1 MITRKINEDEKR
13 EILSFSYVNEKKDY
27 LQNIQVNDLA
37 KHKKVIF
44 ELGTGFGKTFLA
56 IKAIKRCQIK
66 FGGSYI
72 IIVPDLRLKQ
82 SWEQD
87 LKGIDNCYVYVVNSF
102 TMKNI
107 NIPDDVI
114 MTIFDEC
121 HHYAN
126 SDSMYFSN
134 AIKIINAKYQ
144 CCLSATLNDKQLKYL
159 YTLGFNYRWQIP
171 LEQCLSL
178 DLVIPY
184 NIYNISVSLTEEEK
198 EKYVKIQNDYNNNLY
213 YFENYLA
220 LNSINTNLASV
231 LATSLLPNPKIK
243 NKEIKFMGVI
253 YKTNMDLANS
263 ISKFLNIP
271 AGVLI
276 YNAKMFQIY
285 RNKRN
290 TLLHNA
296 ENKIKLC
303 DEFLNLE
310 NVKNNKVV
318 VFTNTKLNAEKIV
331 KLNKKKRRGYYTG
344 NDNKNILQDF
354 FDFNF
359 PHLITIK
366 KVDEGQLDNEVG
378 IGISLSHQSESRRVV
393 QKLGRLIRKDVNNP
407 NKKAIFLNVYVESFD
422 YYGKK
427 YISQDEKWLKKS
439 LEKMKFITY
448 IQDLNEIQF

>member
-1 MITRKINEDEKR
+1 
-13 EILSFSYVNEKKDY
+13 
-27 LQNIQVNDLA
+27 
-37 KHKKVIF
+37 
-44 ELGTGFGKTFLA
+44 
-56 IKAIKRCQIK
+56 
-66 FGGSYI
+66 
-72 IIVPDLRLKQ
+72 
-82 SWEQD
+82 
-87 LKGIDNCYVYVVNSF
+87 
-102 TMKNI
+102 MKNI